1 VTDPWGNPLPE
12 PGSGPPPPA
21 PPPGAT
27 PPSGDTPGSWW
38 PGGPEEPPAGGH
50 PPRTPY
56 DATPP
61 APVEGMANG
70 ALVAGGLSLLCG
82 LLGVGALVVGPIA
95 IALGLVA
102 RRRID
107 ASGGASTGRSRAVAG
122 LALGVVGT
130 VVSVVWLVVLVTNP
144 DLMQD
149 LVDRLDST
157 TTTTSD

>member
-1 VTDPWGNPLPE
+1 MTDPWGNPVPE
-12 PGSGPPPPA
+12 PGPEPPSPT
-21 PPPGAT
+21 PPPGRT
-27 PPSGDTPGSWW
+27 PGPARPPGSWW
-38 PGGPEEPPAGGH
+38 PGGPDGPPSG
-50 PPRTPY
+50 TPGTRP

-82 LLGVGALVVGPIA
+82 LLGVGSLVVGPIA
-95 IALGLVA
+95 IVLGVIA

-107 ASGGASTGRSRAVAG
+107 ASRGALTGRGRAVAG

-130 VVSVVWLVVLVTNP
+130 LVSILWLGVLVANP

-149 LVDRLDST
+149 LMDRLDTT
-157 TTTTSD
+157 TTTTSG